1 MTTRSNSR
9 TGSDRN
15 RNGKNENLG
24 DRKKVSQP
32 GGATSNRM
40 KKEND
45 KHTRIE
51 QDTKKGPNSI

>member
-9 TGSDRN
+9 TGSDSN
-15 RNGKNENLG
+15 RHGKNEYMG

-45 KHTRIE
+45 KHSKPE